1 MRRISSKCWIV
12 NANHRKNVELESGLG
27 IGSTFLR
34 WPPSQDVA
42 TKAAISPGS
51 KNQSGDPYVKPLEY
65 LILKDHVK
73 SCQIL
78 RYESFTMI
86 RSAGLRSTV
95 CLCCFSDQALHHL
108 EVGSHMAVKQM
119 HVIDMKRLDDSMLKV
134 SSNAT
139 KTLKTLNAI
148 CSDSNKSFSLFWN
161 PEWQLLHPLFQLF
174 ELRLWRGFVAFQLSQ
189 VHNASVKSRSD
200 FASLSTAPNPHSGG
214 TTARLSTSFS
224 STSKRSVF
232 FVHRQRRK
240 YTHHAASASLCGAS
254 GSNGSEL
261 IGSGV
266 SRAVLPKRAPAAS
279 SVAAS
284 WANSARSFPRRS
296 ASLFDLSWE
305 DVITV
310 Q

>member
-12 NANHRKNVELESGLG
+12 NANHRKNVELKGGLG

-42 TKAAISPGS
+42 TEAAISPGE
-51 KNQSGDPYVKPLEY
+51 NQSGDPYVKPLEY
-65 LILKDHVK
+65 LNLKDHVK
-73 SCQIL
+73 SIQIL

-108 EVGSHMAVKQM
+108 EVGSQMALKQM

-161 PEWQLLHPLFQLF
+161 PEWQLLHPFFQLF

-200 FASLSTAPNPHSGG
+200 FAPNPHSGG

-232 FVHRQRRK
+232 FFHRKLRK

-261 IGSGV
+261 IGSGCSGV

-305 DVITV
+305 DVIAV
-310 Q
+310 H